1 MLLALKF
8 EALHTDQTV
17 KALPKSPRTNFYVSY
32 KKLQNYL
39 GCANRHKTISISFR
53 FMCFLYSVDVF
64 F

>member
-17 KALPKSPRTNFYVSY
+17 KTLPKSPRTNFCVSY

-53 FMCFLYSVDVF
+53 FLCFLCSVDVLF
-64 F
+64 

>member
-17 KALPKSPRTNFYVSY
+17 KTLPKSPRTNFYVSY

-53 FMCFLYSVDVF
+53 FLSFLCSVDVLF
-64 F
+64 

>member
-17 KALPKSPRTNFYVSY
+17 KTLPKSPRTNFYVSY

-53 FMCFLYSVDVF
+53 FLCFLCSVDVLF
-64 F
+64 